1 MFLTLQGLEGSDKWE
16 VEQGAM
22 PKLWWLE
29 INRCLKPKMIPEGL
43 SSVVSLQEL
52 EISYMPSSFY
62 QGWVRDPEKQPGEVA

>member
-22 PKLWWLE
+22 PKLRWLE

-62 QGWVRDPEKQPGEVA
+62 QGWVSDPEKQPGEVA